1 MTWIIDKHGRY
12 FGYMEF
18 VDVLR
23 RLETG
28 WRRGESDFR
37 IDVTGFHVFYPD
49 GMCPLIATLRHL
61 QAHGR
66 RVHLELPRS
75 TEMYRYWE
83 IAGWIPALEGE
94 PAPAARPGSTYLPMS
109 GYRNGVEL
117 NDLVD
122 TSLRIVAESGAFPTG
137 VLTAFEWSL
146 NEIADNVL
154 VHADSD
160 DGGWMQ
166 LNRFPEKNHVEFVVA
181 DTGRGIRASLAESYP
196 TLTSDIDAIDLA
208 VQKGTTRNRDIGQ
221 GNGLSGAARIATS
234 SNGWLNLHSGSGQ
247 LRLLQGDAHQATV
260 ATLTGTVVTVTLP
273 TDRPIDLSEA
283 LWGHVPTPAFELEYV
298 GDHGIEFRVA
308 EHASNFGNRE
318 TGARLRNRL
327 LNVMTESPEEPVVI
341 DFDGID
347 LVSASFADEFV
358 AKLVREMGPMRFFG
372 RIKLRNV
379 TGFISDTLDRVISQ
393 RLADE

>member
-1 MTWIIDKHGRY
+1 MAWVIDKGGRY

-23 RLETG
+23 RIEVG
-28 WRRGESDFR
+28 WRRGESEFR
-37 IDVTGFHVFYPD
+37 IDITNFHIFYPD

-61 QAHGR
+61 ESHGR
-66 RVHLELPRS
+66 HVHLERPQAPD
-75 TEMYRYWE
+75 MYRYWE
-83 IAGWIPALEGE
+83 IAGWIPALDRE
-94 PAPAARPGSTYLPMS
+94 PAPEPRLGTTYLPMS
-109 GYRNGVEL
+109 GYTNGAEL

-122 TSLRIVAESGAFPTG
+122 ASLRIVGESGAFPPG

-154 VHADSD
+154 VHADSK

-166 LNRFPEKNHVEFVVA
+166 LNRFPEKSQVEFVVA

-196 TLTSDIDAIDLA
+196 HLSSDIDAIDLA
-208 VQKGTTRNRDIGQ
+208 VQKGTTRNRDVGQ
-221 GNGLSGAARIATS
+221 GNGLSGAVRIATS

-260 ATLTGTVVTVTLP
+260 ATLTGTVVAVTLP
-273 TDRPIDLSEA
+273 TDRSIDLSEA

-298 GDHGIEFRVA
+298 GEQGIEFHVA

-318 TGARLRNRL
+318 TGARLRNKL
-327 LNVMTESPEEPVVI
+327 LNVMTEFSDQPVVI

-372 RIKLRNV
+372 RVKLRNV
-379 TGFISDTLDRVISQ
+379 TGFISDTLDRVIAQ
-393 RLADE
+393 RLAGS